1 MTTQSAQTSRE
12 DAAAGVPASDK
23 DSGEP
28 RQFISFKIGAEEY
41 AIDILSVREIK
52 GWTPT
57 TTLPNQPEFV
67 LGVMNLRGA
76 IVPVFD
82 LRCRF
87 GLGLTQATRSHVV
100 IIITALNRV
109 IGLLVDAVSDILT
122 VNADEIRAVPD
133 TERDRAGSEFLT
145 GIIAVNEGMV
155 VLLSLEAL
163 FGATVI
169 AKSGAMAA

>member
-1 MTTQSAQTSRE
+1 MTMLPAIASAHDAPAMAHARE
-12 DAAAGVPASDK
+12 TGGA
-23 DSGEP
+23 P
-28 RQFISFKIGAEEY
+28 RQFISFKVGNEEY

-52 GWTPT
+52 GWTT
-57 TTLPNQPEFV
+57 TTVLPNQPDFV

-100 IIITALNRV
+100 IIVTALNRV

-122 VNADEIRAVPD
+122 VTPEEIRAVPE
-133 TERDRAGSEFLT
+133 TERERGASEFLT
-145 GIIAVNEGMV
+145 GIIAINEGMV

-169 AKSGAMAA
+169 AKAGGLAA

>member
-1 MTTQSAQTSRE
+1 MTTQSAPQLRE
-12 DAAAGVPASDK
+12 DAPAETLTPDK
-23 DSGEP
+23 GGAQH
-28 RQFISFKIGAEEY
+28 QFISFKIGSEEY

-52 GWTPT
+52 GWTST
-57 TTLPNQPEFV
+57 TVLPNQPEYV

-87 GLGLTQATRSHVV
+87 GLGLTQATPSHVV

-122 VNADEIRAVPD
+122 VGADEIHPVPD
-133 TERDRAGSEFLT
+133 MERERTAAEFLT
-145 GIIAVNEGMV
+145 GIIAVNDGMV

-163 FGATVI
+163 FGSAVI
-169 AKSGAMAA
+169 AKAGALAA